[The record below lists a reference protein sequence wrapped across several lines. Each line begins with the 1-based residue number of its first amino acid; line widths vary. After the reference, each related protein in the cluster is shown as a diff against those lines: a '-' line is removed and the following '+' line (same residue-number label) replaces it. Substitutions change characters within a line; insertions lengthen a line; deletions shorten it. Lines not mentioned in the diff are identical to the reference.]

1 MEILDKF
8 IKKLEDDTDSV
19 DIEKIIGE
27 EKSLRHWEKWV
38 SLFEDFNPHHISS
51 FLKYTSANIN
61 LTKED
66 AIVLLAYIK
75 HVELQVSRVAEMME
89 TTEEEPDKKIF
100 DGKGY
105 G

>member
-27 EKSLRHWEKWV
+27 EESLRHWEKWV
-38 SLFEDFNPHHISS
+38 SLFEEFNPRHMSS
-51 FLKYTSANIN
+51 FLKYTSANIK

-66 AIVLLAYIK
+66 AIVLLAYVK

-89 TTEEEPDKKIF
+89 ASEEPDKKIF

>member
-38 SLFEDFNPHHISS
+38 SLFEEFNPRHMSS
-51 FLKYTSANIN
+51 FLKCTSANIK

-66 AIVLLAYIK
+66 AIVLLAYVK

-89 TTEEEPDKKIF
+89 ASEEPDKKIF

>member
-38 SLFEDFNPHHISS
+38 SLFEEFNPRHMSS
-51 FLKYTSANIN
+51 FLKYTSANIK

-66 AIVLLAYIK
+66 AIVLLAYVK

-89 TTEEEPDKKIF
+89 ASEEPDKKIF

>member
-8 IKKLEDDTDSV
+8 IKKLEDDTDRV

-38 SLFEDFNPHHISS
+38 SLFEEFNPRHMSS
-51 FLKYTSANIN
+51 FLKYTSANIK

-66 AIVLLAYIK
+66 AIVLLAYVK

-89 TTEEEPDKKIF
+89 ASEEPDKKIF

>member
-38 SLFEDFNPHHISS
+38 SLFEEFSPHHIPS
-51 FLKYTSANIN
+51 FLKYTSANIK
-61 LTKED
+61 LSKED

-75 HVELQVSRVAEMME
+75 HVELQVSRVSEMME
-89 TTEEEPDKKIF
+89 KESPDEKTF

>member
-1 MEILDKF
+1 MKILDKF

-38 SLFEDFNPHHISS
+38 SLFEEFNPRHISA

-75 HVELQVSRVAEMME
+75 HVELQVSRVTEMME
-89 TTEEEPDKKIF
+89 TVEEPDKKTF

>member
-1 MEILDKF
+1 MEILDRF
-8 IKKLEDDTDSV
+8 VKKLEDDSDSV

-38 SLFEDFNPHHISS
+38 SLFEEFSPHHIPS
-51 FLKYTSANIN
+51 FLKYASANIK
-61 LTKED
+61 LSKED

-75 HVELQVSRVAEMME
+75 HVELQVSRVSEMME
-89 TTEEEPDKKIF
+89 EKPDEKIF

>member
-8 IKKLEDDTDSV
+8 IKKLEDDTDTV

-38 SLFEDFNPHHISS
+38 SLFEEFNPHHISS
-51 FLKYTSANIN
+51 FLKYTSANII

-75 HVELQVSRVAEMME
+75 HVELQVSRVSEMME
-89 TTEEEPDKKIF
+89 TAEEPDKKIF

>member
-8 IKKLEDDTDSV
+8 VKKLEDDSDSV

-38 SLFEDFNPHHISS
+38 SLFEEFNPHHISS
-51 FLKYTSANIN
+51 FLKYTSANIK
-61 LTKED
+61 LSKED
-66 AIVLLAYIK
+66 AIVLLAYVK
-75 HVELQVSRVAEMME
+75 HVELQVSRVSEMME
-89 TTEEEPDKKIF
+89 QESSDKKIF